1 MSADLDLEQRYRR
14 VLRLLPRYYRAQW
27 EEDMVATFLDG
38 WLTGD
43 PDEDS
48 VTMEY
53 DRPTRDEVLSVAGL
67 AARLYLGGVGA
78 PGRYFAWGQAVR
90 NAVLGVMLAHA
101 VWGLGQLVIFAR
113 SRNLI
118 GWLPPPAG
126 GFWVQLEYATGY
138 AWIVVFIALLLA
150 DYRTARALAA
160 LVVAADVVSLAHLQ
174 LNGFLTAPMAPFVNW
189 SHLILFDLGPVLAMA
204 AFHRDAPPPRR
215 RPWLLALAG
224 WFLLLSVPAMVTEAS
239 GHGAWVPD
247 DAGICCLLV
256 SLLCLAH
263 AVRVWSGR
271 AGSGA
276 GVWSL
281 SLVLFAAVAG
291 LYRITSLALYAYDGH
306 MLRVSVVELL
316 ILVAAAVLV
325 APDAVRSQSALPAP
339 SVSRQPG

>member
-14 VLRLLPRYYRAQW
+14 VLRLLPRYYRDQW

-53 DRPTRDEVLSVAGL
+53 DRPTRDEVLSVVGL
-67 AARLYLGGVGA
+67 AARLYVGGIGA
-78 PGRYFAWGQAVR
+78 PARYFSRGQAVR
-90 NAVLGVMLAHA
+90 NMVLGVMLAHA

-113 SRNLI
+113 SRHLI

-126 GFWVQLEYATGY
+126 GPWVQLEYATGY
-138 AWIVVFIALLLA
+138 AWIVVFVALLLA
-150 DYRTARALAA
+150 DYRTARVFAVLVIAA
-160 LVVAADVVSLAHLQ
+160 EVVSLVHLQ
-174 LNGFLTAPMAPFVNW
+174 LNGYLAAPYAPFVNW
-189 SHLILFDLGPVLAMA
+189 SHLVLLDVGPVLAMA

-224 WFLLLSVPAMVTEAS
+224 WFLLLSVPAMIAEAS

-256 SLLCLAH
+256 SLLCLVH
-263 AVRVWSGR
+263 AVRVRSGR
-271 AGSGA
+271 AGT

-281 SLVLFAAVAG
+281 SLVLLAAVTG
-291 LYRITSLALYAYDGH
+291 LYRVTSLALYWNDGH
-306 MLRVSVVELL
+306 LLRVSLVELL
-316 ILVAAAVLV
+316 ILAVAVALV
-325 APDAVRSQSALPAP
+325 VPDAVRSQSPLPAP
-339 SVSRQPG
+339 SVSRQTG

>member
-1 MSADLDLEQRYRR
+1 MRADLDLEQRYRR
-14 VLRLLPRYYRAQW
+14 VLRVLPRYYRAQW
-27 EEDMVATFLDG
+27 EEDMVGAFLDG

-53 DRPTRDEVLSVAGL
+53 DRPTRDEVLSVVGL
-67 AARLYLGGVGA
+67 AARLYFGGVGA

-239 GHGAWVPD
+239 GTAPGCRMTPGSAACWSACYAWRTRCGSGPGGPGP
-247 DAGICCLLV
+247 AP
-256 SLLCLAH
+256 A
-263 AVRVWSGR
+263 SGR
-271 AGSGA
+271 SAWCCSQRWPGCTGSPRSRSTRTTVTCSGSA
-276 GVWSL
+276 WS
-281 SLVLFAAVAG
+281 SC
-291 LYRITSLALYAYDGH
+291 
-306 MLRVSVVELL
+306 
-316 ILVAAAVLV
+316 
-325 APDAVRSQSALPAP
+325 
-339 SVSRQPG
+339 